1 MYLGQIEKLTDVL
14 FFLIDQ
20 TSDEELDLL
29 RNGNLLYKLSSK
41 LGESSENYAKSPEN
55 EECEKYSENNLNFD
69 SLKTDDE
76 NEEVGSDEE
85 VEELSKEEKIK
96 EGEMTGSDFSAEF
109 EDEECEPETSKTPV
123 RIKIK
128 KEKKPSSAKCRI
140 CDEDVDDLEKHD
152 VDHHMEGG
160 KFKCEEGC
168 DFISE
173 EKKSLVE
180 HFAIVHKEIDVFK
193 CPDCGEMF
201 FNMKPLANHLIKHHG
216 IDIPLRTC
224 PICMNTFA
232 TNAKYRSHL
241 EHQHRTFRKCN
252 QCNKYYRSKGA
263 LNAHIKLCHE
273 APDIACHICG
283 KTTKSKDN
291 FELHMKKHKNEE
303 KTVKCSECDKHFF
316 TNFEMKKHISR
327 VHKTDR
333 FLCCQCDYSTAAN
346 SILKRHIRSV
356 HSDERNFICGTC
368 GAAFK
373 QKISLTQHEVSIHLN
388 QRNFECEV
396 CGKKFK
402 RSSNLGTHRRIHTGD
417 YAASCEKCGKQFVQ
431 NCNYKLHKLKC
442 FANAISC

>member
-20 TSDEELDLL
+20 ISDEELDLL

-55 EECEKYSENNLNFD
+55 EECEKYSENNLDFD
-69 SLKTDDE
+69 SLKADDDNGE
-76 NEEVGSDEE
+76 DGSGEE

-128 KEKKPSSAKCRI
+128 KEKKPSSDKCMI

-160 KFKCEEGC
+160 KFKCEKGC

-193 CPDCGEMF
+193 CPDCEEMF
-201 FNMKPLANHLIKHHG
+201 YSMKPLAIHLRKCHG

-232 TNAKYRSHL
+232 TNAKYRTHVSY
-241 EHQHRTFRKCN
+241 EHRASWKCN
-252 QCNKYYRSKGA
+252 QCNKYYRGRLA
-263 LNAHIKLCHE
+263 LHAHISLCHE
-273 APDIACHICG
+273 APDITCHICG
-283 KTTKSKDN
+283 KQLNPRICLSFTLRNTKTKRRLLSALN
-291 FELHMKKHKNEE
+291 VTNI
-303 KTVKCSECDKHFF
+303 F
-316 TNFEMKKHISR
+316 TR
-327 VHKTDR
+327 
-333 FLCCQCDYSTAAN
+333 
-346 SILKRHIRSV
+346 
-356 HSDERNFICGTC
+356 
-368 GAAFK
+368 
-373 QKISLTQHEVSIHLN
+373 LT
-388 QRNFECEV
+388 
-396 CGKKFK
+396 K
-402 RSSNLGTHRRIHTGD
+402 
-417 YAASCEKCGKQFVQ
+417 
-431 NCNYKLHKLKC
+431 
-442 FANAISC
+442 